1 MRLVDQYGNA
11 FDSTVLKNVQTA
23 SVTALE
29 HRMIDSQLDGITP
42 SRAAGILRDADAGNI
57 VAQSQLFDDMF
68 DRDAHMRAEM
78 AKRAGA
84 LLGLDWSIEPPPNAT
99 PTETDAA
106 ERVESTLRDAVDD
119 LEDVILAMMEGVSHG
134 FAGIELEWQRT
145 PGGWIPRFHPRPQ
158 TWFTLSQNRRELL
171 LDNGGGGVPLNP
183 MGWIMHQHTKPKTGY
198 IGRMGLGRVLIW
210 PFLYKA
216 YSLGDFAE
224 FLDVYGLPIIIGKY
238 SAAANDDGK
247 RSLMRAVASL
257 GRDARAVMPDDMSIE
272 VQKITA
278 SGDGSP
284 HLAMMEWAERAMS
297 KAILGQTTSA
307 DAQATGMGS
316 GVANLHDDVRHDILL
331 ADARQIA
338 GTLTR
343 DLVYPLIVLNGGGIE
358 SYWRCPRWVFEQKE
372 DSEDF
377 NTFSTGLQRLVDIG
391 VAVPEAWVRDKL
403 HIPEAKAGEKVL
415 VASQG
420 QPVTALT
427 RQTHGTGCQC
437 DGCTGVAALKAGD
450 PLPDTRK
457 MDDRDGIDQAIDAEM
472 DGLEPVMQ
480 GMIDPIQALFDQA
493 VRDGLTA
500 EELVAQ
506 LPDLL
511 HKINPDALQESLAR
525 AAFAARLVAALGVN
539 VGADSSAQAE

>member
-1 MRLVDQYGNA
+1 MRIVDQYGQP
-11 FDSTVLKNVQTA
+11 FDQSVLKKVQTA
-23 SVTALE
+23 SVAALE

-42 SRAAGILRDADAGNI
+42 SRAASILRDADAGNI
-57 VAQSQLFDDMF
+57 VAQSQLFDDML

-78 AKRAGA
+78 GKRAGA
-84 LLGLDWSIEPPPNAT
+84 VLGLDWSITPPPNAT
-99 PTETDAA
+99 PAEEAA
-106 ERVESTLRDAVDD
+106 SERVESILRDAVDD
-119 LEDVILAMMEGVSHG
+119 LEDLLLAMMEGVSHG
-134 FAGIELEWQRT
+134 FAATELEWQRT

-171 LDNGGGGVPLNP
+171 LDNGGMGEALNP

-238 SAAANDDGK
+238 TAAANEDGK

-316 GVANLHDDVRHDILL
+316 GVANMHADVRHDILT
-331 ADARQIA
+331 ADARQLA

-343 DLVYPLIVLNGGGIE
+343 DLVYPLVVLNGGGIE
-358 SYWRCPRWVFEQKE
+358 SYWRCPRFVFVPKE
-372 DSEDF
+372 NAEDLEK
-377 NTFSTGLQRLVDIG
+377 FSTGVKNLVDIG
-391 VAVPEAWVRDKL
+391 VSVPESWVLEKL
-403 HIPEAKAGEKVL
+403 HIPAVQDGEKVL
-415 VASQG
+415 RAIAPNVPQG
-420 QPVTALT
+420 AALS
-427 RQTHGTGCQC
+427 RSHVTGCQC
-437 DGCTGVAALKAGD
+437 EGCTGVAVLKANPPSDDVQDQIDRLDPPEQHDQAQTMLRPLLAALKDGMSPEQALD
-450 PLPDTRK
+450 AVSAAYPK
-457 MDDRDGIDQAIDAEM
+457 MD
-472 DGLEPVMQ
+472 V
-480 GMIDPIQALFDQA
+480 
-493 VRDGLTA
+493 
-500 EELVAQ
+500 
-506 LPDLL
+506 DLL
-511 HKINPDALQESLAR
+511 TEALAR
-525 AAFAARLVAALGVN
+525 AMFATELAGRFE
-539 VGADSSAQAE
+539 AQNER